1 MFRWL
6 PNLLS
11 LTRIVLVPAWL
22 ALAVRQRELALDGE
36 PVHHLGLLLLLLV
49 IGATDALDG
58 LIARRFQLTSKLGA
72 VLDAVA
78 DKLATFVAV
87 GFLALFGAP
96 AFTPLPLWLF
106 AALVLRD
113 LLLGAGYLWILY
125 GHREAPVEHRWH
137 GRLATLVL
145 FFTVAAACAR
155 VPQLLVD
162 AMSVAVLALIVP
174 GTFDYLRSGTT
185 APRAARRHPTPAPR
199 R

>member
-1 MFRWL
+1 MCVLRWL

-22 ALAVRQRELALDGE
+22 ALAVHQRDLALEGRT
-36 PVHHLGLLLLLLV
+36 PHHVGVLLLLLV

-58 LIARRFQLTSKLGA
+58 LIARRFGLTSRLGA

-78 DKLATFVAV
+78 DKLATFIAV
-87 GFLALFGAP
+87 GFLSLFAGP
-96 AFTPLPLWLF
+96 AFTAMPVWLF

-113 LLLGAGYLWILY
+113 LLLGAGYLWILH

-145 FFTVAAACAR
+145 FFTVAAACAQG
-155 VPQLLVD
+155 PQLLVD
-162 AMSVAVLALIVP
+162 AMSVVVLALVVP
-174 GTFDYLRSGTT
+174 GTWDYLRSGV
-185 APRAARRHPTPAPR
+185 RRTSQR
-199 R
+199 